1 MKKLSIALF
10 VACLTLP
17 ACYDFDFPLDPKPV
31 LPIDTRLVGDWRCLA
46 IDADLEDPPGILQ
59 VARRG
64 ESIAR
69 WTFTSSGSEAAP
81 NGGDPE
87 RSEYDVHGSA
97 VGGDVLLNALE
108 LGEKANGKWNLVRYS
123 FLLPD
128 VVRLQVVNDEAL
140 PKVASAAALRA
151 LIEKRVE
158 DPAIYKDLL
167 VCVRAKKAPASASSP
182 SPKS

>member
-1 MKKLSIALF
+1 MKKLPIVLF
-10 VACLTLP
+10 VVCLTLP

-31 LPIDTRLVGDWRCLA
+31 LPVDARLVGDWRCLA
-46 IDADLEDPPGILQ
+46 VEADLEDAPGILHI
-59 VARRG
+59 ARRG
-64 ESIAR
+64 ENIAR
-69 WTFTSSGSEAAP
+69 WTFTSSGSDAVP
-81 NGGDPE
+81 KGGEPE

-97 VGGDVLLNALE
+97 VGGGVLLNALE
-108 LGEKANGKWNLVRYS
+108 LGEKANGKWNVVRHT

-140 PKVASAAALRA
+140 PKVADPAALRA

-158 DPAIYKDLL
+158 DPAIYTDLL
-167 VCVRAKKAPASASSP
+167 VCVRAKKASAPAPSP